1 MIQKY
6 LNYSAQRYASKWL
19 VLCIDLIT
27 VIFSFILSYF
37 IRFNLTLN
45 FEVKNLLV
53 QIPLVAVA
61 SLLAFLIVGSYK
73 GVVRHT
79 GVRDVYNIFNAVC
92 LFSILIIFVVMVNGQ
107 MNILS
112 QFTIPLSIIIIN
124 SLITFVGLAASRFVF
139 KSFYNKMNSNI
150 KVSKNILI
158 YGAGDSGVLTH
169 GAIANNAKSRYKVI
183 GYID

>member
-6 LNYSAQRYASKWL
+6 LNYNAQRYASKWL
-19 VLCIDLIT
+19 VLGIDLFT
-27 VIFSFILSYF
+27 VVFAFILSYF

-45 FEVKNLLV
+45 FDVHNLLV
-53 QIPLVAVA
+53 QIPLVAAA
-61 SLLAFLIVGSYK
+61 SLLAFLTVGSYK

-92 LFSILIIFVVMVNGQ
+92 FFSILIIFVVLTNRQ
-107 MNILS
+107 LDILS

-124 SLITFVGLAASRFVF
+124 SLITFIGLVASRFVF

-150 KVSKNILI
+150 KVTKNIII

-169 GAIANNAKSRYKVI
+169 SAIANNTKSRYKVI
-183 GYID
+183 G